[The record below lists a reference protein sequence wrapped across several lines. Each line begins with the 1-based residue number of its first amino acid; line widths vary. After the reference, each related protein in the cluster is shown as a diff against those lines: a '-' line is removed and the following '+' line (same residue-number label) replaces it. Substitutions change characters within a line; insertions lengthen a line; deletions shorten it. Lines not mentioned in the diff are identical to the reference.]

1 MIDQPLINQPE
12 RPRVLV
18 LNGPNLN
25 LLGEREPQTY
35 GTATLADIEGRLV
48 ALGGELR
55 VDVTCEQRNGEG
67 ELIDLIHAARRTA
80 QGLVLNLG
88 AYSHYSYALA
98 DAVAAVALPAV
109 EVHISNIHAREAFR
123 HTSVTAPVVNGMICG
138 LGVGGYELALRWLAA
153 RLTRAG

>member
-1 MIDQPLINQPE
+1 MIDQPE

-25 LLGEREPQTY
+25 LLGQREPQTY
-35 GTATLADIEGRLV
+35 GTATLADIEARLV
-48 ALGGELR
+48 ALGGELG

-67 ELIDLIHAARRTA
+67 QLIDLIHAARRAA

-88 AYSHYSYALA
+88 AYTHYSYALA

-123 HTSVTAPVVNGMICG
+123 HTSVIAPVVDGMICG